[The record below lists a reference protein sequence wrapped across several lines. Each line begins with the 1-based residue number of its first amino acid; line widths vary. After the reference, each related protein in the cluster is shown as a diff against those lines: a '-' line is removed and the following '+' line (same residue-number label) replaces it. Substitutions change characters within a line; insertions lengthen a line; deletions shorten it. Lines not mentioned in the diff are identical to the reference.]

1 MVVIYRIHHGP
12 TRSYRVSD
20 DVNPYYLKAPN
31 VIRDHLDDIVS
42 PLDGTPQTSKR
53 AYYQSLR
60 KAGCEVNPEATIR
73 DQNRP
78 EHDTRELKAEIAR
91 ALRDL
96 KGQ

>member
-1 MVVIYRIHHGP
+1 MIIMRIHHGSRGDPGGKSDFVP
-12 TRSYRVSD
+12 T
-20 DVNPYYLKAPN
+20 PQ
-31 VIRDHLDDIVS
+31 VIRDGLDDMIS
-42 PLDGTPQTSKR
+42 PLDGKPQTSKR

-78 EHDTRELKAEIAR
+78 EADTSGLKAEIAR

>member
-1 MVVIYRIHHGP
+1 MIIMRIRHGSRGDPGAKSELLP
-12 TRSYRVSD
+12 T
-20 DVNPYYLKAPN
+20 PQ

-78 EHDTRELKAEIAR
+78 EYSTGELKAEIAR

>member
-1 MVVIYRIHHGP
+1 MIIMRIRHGIRGSRDHASELP
-12 TRSYRVSD
+12 T
-20 DVNPYYLKAPN
+20 PQ

-53 AYYQSLR
+53 AYYRSLR
-60 KAGCEVNPEATIR
+60 QAGCEVNPEATIR

-78 EHDTRELKAEIAR
+78 EYSTGELKAEIAR

>member
-1 MVVIYRIHHGP
+1 MIIMRIRHGIRGSREHASELP
-12 TRSYRVSD
+12 T
-20 DVNPYYLKAPN
+20 PQ
-31 VIRDHLDDIVS
+31 VIRDHLDDMIS
-42 PLDGTPQTSKR
+42 PLDGKPQTSKR

-60 KAGCEVNPEATIR
+60 KAGCEVNSEATIR